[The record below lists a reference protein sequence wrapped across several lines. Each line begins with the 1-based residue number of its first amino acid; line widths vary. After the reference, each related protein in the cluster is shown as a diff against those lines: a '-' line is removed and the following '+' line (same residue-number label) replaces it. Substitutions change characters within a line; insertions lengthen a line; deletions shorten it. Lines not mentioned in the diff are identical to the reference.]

1 MDWFQDHSQKN
12 YQGEGVALCL
22 IPLNANEPQDI
33 DQDVPHSKN
42 VFVLNPKGFAAFL
55 GYKDEICDGF
65 IESVQL
71 ARKAIYDEDAREILY
86 EMRMEAFEAL
96 KNNENGLNY
105 STKEFKK
112 FRDKQKET

>member
-1 MDWFQDHSQKN
+1 MRFQST
-12 YQGEGVALCL
+12 
-22 IPLNANEPQDI
+22 
-33 DQDVPHSKN
+33 
-42 VFVLNPKGFAAFL
+42 
-55 GYKDEICDGF
+55 
-65 IESVQL
+65 
-71 ARKAIYDEDAREILY
+71 DEDAREILY